1 MLWEKHRGLQAWM
14 DPCIGTVTVI
24 LTGQVDSIALFSR
37 QSRSNLAERISTG
50 RTDPLTRPR
59 TGILLIAISA

>member
-1 MLWEKHRGLQAWM
+1 M
-14 DPCIGTVTVI
+14 DTCIGTVTVI